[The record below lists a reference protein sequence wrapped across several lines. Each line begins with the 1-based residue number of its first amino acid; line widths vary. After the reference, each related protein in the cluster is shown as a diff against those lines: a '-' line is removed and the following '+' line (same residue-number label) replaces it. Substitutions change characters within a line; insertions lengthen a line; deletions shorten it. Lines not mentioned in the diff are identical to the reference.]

1 MVKTDTI
8 IAGRQYLGSLYKCQL
23 CPDPA
28 MIMGVGNICTCV
40 SGYTI
45 SGVVSVGVQSCVLIS
60 QATNYL
66 KLEGTAQNVRYSDV
80 STTVLS
86 ATMQHYFTKAATH
99 CSFFGSADDLQYCN
113 QLANLCVLQLFND
126 QTSACSTYLSI
137 AAGRGNQYI
146 SNVTNWARGM
156 PWLYFSGGNSACF
169 ATIDSQS
176 VSLRNYQLQ
185 YIVGTFTMNGTFL
198 GYQPMNN
205 LLSYCG
211 MAAPKTGKGGGTN
224 SNTKYQN
231 YADVTSDTYLCDLST
246 LYGTQQLFYE
256 LYLSGSTF
264 VPIPVRVVNLIT
276 GSASNQPNKLRPTNS
291 LCDTGDI
298 LVRRF
303 FLVDLISGLTSGAT
317 GLPVVMRYASEISL
331 EVAQTKGNV
340 RNIYPPVLTI
350 QYTETIPPT
359 PGSGGTIVSYQVHG
373 RFTSDLKT
381 FFQTLFGFFI
391 AGVVV
396 TGLLFVLTYI
406 NWNTR
411 NSRSLALTVSSTSIG
426 GINGRVL
433 IEMAVMLLHS
443 WVLVF
448 FPFTVLVTWYGFV
461 FFKLQSSPAVLLPS
475 MDDIYS
481 VTSPYYSFTVMLHVL
496 TFFQL
501 SYIGMLVYRQS
512 NADIFFLDWEP
523 SKTRNGEKK
532 GNVSVWRTILVA
544 NEYSEMQ
551 TKRKTDIRFTLF
563 FIVLVLIGQD
573 LQYNATQQPSV
584 SDISQGKQNV
594 VLRFAQTTFWWFIFS
609 GGQYL
614 WKFLIF
620 EVREDYTK
628 FF

>member
-1 MVKTDTI
+1 VKTDSI
-8 IAGRQYLGSLYKCQL
+8 IAGKQYYGTLYKCQL
-23 CPDPA
+23 CPDPY
-28 MIMGVGNICTCV
+28 MVMGAGNVCTCIA
-40 SGYTI
+40 GYTI
-45 SGVVSVGVQSCVLIS
+45 TGVVSVGAQSCVLIS
-60 QATNYL
+60 QATNFI
-66 KLEGTAQNVRYSDV
+66 KLEGAAQNVRYSDV
-80 STTVLS
+80 GTTVLS
-86 ATMQHYFTKAATH
+86 ATMLHYYTKAASR

-113 QLANLCVLQLFND
+113 QLANLCALQLFND
-126 QTSACSTYLSI
+126 QTSACSSYLSI
-137 AAGRGNQYI
+137 TGGRGNQYI
-146 SNVTNWARGM
+146 SDVTNWVTGM
-156 PWLYFSGGNSACF
+156 PWLYFSGGSAACF
-169 ATIDSQS
+169 ATIDTES

-198 GYQPMNN
+198 GYQPMNT

-211 MAAPKTGKGGGTN
+211 ISAPNSDSGGGTSSN
-224 SNTKYQN
+224 SKYQN
-231 YADVTSDTYLCDLST
+231 YADVTSDTYSCDLST

-264 VPIPVRVVNLIT
+264 IPIPVRIVNLAT
-276 GSASNQPNKLRPTNS
+276 GTSATQPNKLRPLNS
-291 LCDTGDI
+291 LCDSGDV

-303 FLVDLISGLTSGAT
+303 FLVDLISGLTSGST
-317 GLPVVMRYASEISL
+317 GLPVVMRYASQISL
-331 EVAQTKGNV
+331 EVSQTTGNV

-350 QYTETIPPT
+350 QYTEVSPPA
-359 PGSGGTIVSYQVHG
+359 PGTKGAVVSYRVQG
-373 RFTSDLKT
+373 RFTSNLKT

-396 TGLLFVLTYI
+396 TGLLFVLTYM
-406 NWNTR
+406 NWNIR

-433 IEMAVMLLHS
+433 IEMSIMLLHC

-461 FFKLQSSPAVLLPS
+461 FFKLQSFPAVLLPA
-475 MDDIYS
+475 MDAVYS

-501 SYIGMLVYRQS
+501 AYVCMLVHRQS

-551 TKRKTDIRFTLF
+551 TKRKTDIKFTLF

-584 SDISQGKQNV
+584 ADISQGKQNV

-609 GGQYL
+609 AGQYL
-614 WKFLIF
+614 WKFLIY
-620 EVREDYTK
+620 EVYIA
-628 FF
+628 FLALY